1 LVAFGV
7 KRTSTI
13 ASRAERIA
21 REHDAAALWLA
32 VHDAERVAAEREA
45 KRAEAK
51 RQDEGKRA
59 GRKAATFL
67 TVL

>member
-1 LVAFGV
+1 MPHRLLLN
-7 KRTSTI
+7 
-13 ASRAERIA
+13 SRAERIA
-21 REHDAAALWLA
+21 REHDDAAQWLA
-32 VHDAERVAAEREA
+32 EHDATRIAAEREA

-59 GRKAATFL
+59 GRKAATLL

>member
-1 LVAFGV
+1 MP
-7 KRTSTI
+7 KRHCCNYLTSTRL
-13 ASRAERIA
+13 SPA
-21 REHDAAALWLA
+21 RQHDDAAAWLA
-32 VHDAERVAAEREA
+32 EHDGARIAAEREA